1 MRSSELARLA
11 GVSVRTLRHYHR
23 VGVLDEPARGG
34 NGYRRYDVHDLV
46 RVLRIRRLAALGIPL
61 AQVPAL
67 LERTETDGPAADSD
81 QLLDELDRE
90 LAGQMARLA
99 RQREVIAQLRDHH
112 AAPDLPPE
120 LAPFFR
126 ASPSVGVLAR
136 IDRDQTVLLAHLAG
150 EEGMPH
156 LARLYERL
164 SDALLAARGSDLS
177 ERFDRLGPD
186 SSDAEVTALVDA
198 FLEVY
203 GPVVDELASARVPLD
218 LGGTE
223 DYFTEFTDTLLNE
236 QQLRAFKLLEARLV
250 ERSTRDEVAVEPPPQ
265 TRSRGMRRSQF
276 WE

>member
-11 GVSVRTLRHYHR
+11 GVSVRTLRHYHQT
-23 VGVLDEPARGG
+23 GVLDEPARGS

-46 RVLRIRRLAALGIPL
+46 RVLRIRRLAALGVPL

-67 LERTETDGPAADSD
+67 LEEAESGGPAADSG

-90 LAGQMARLA
+90 LADQMDRLS

-126 ASPSVGVLAR
+126 ASSSVGVLAR

-156 LARLYERL
+156 LTRLYERL
-164 SDALLAARGSDLS
+164 GDALLAARGSDLS

-186 SSDAEVTALVDA
+186 SSDAEVTALVDD

-203 GPVVDELASARVPLD
+203 GPVVDELEAAQLPLD

-223 DYFTEFTDTLLNE
+223 EYFTEFTDTLLNE
-236 QQLRAFKLLEARLV
+236 QQLRAFKLLEAGLLR
-250 ERSTRDEVAVEPPPQ
+250 RTTGNRVAVDPPAVAPSKPSP
-265 TRSRGMRRSQF
+265 RAGRV
-276 WE
+276 